1 MTTFTETVIWYVC
14 GILAGY
20 LFGCINTAGI
30 IAKAKGIDIRSGGSH
45 NAGASNALVM
55 IGKGAAVCTAVA
67 DMLKAFLP
75 VFLLRH
81 VIPVP
86 ESCAHL
92 SVAAGA
98 AVILGHMYPFW
109 MQFRG
114 GKGFA
119 SLLGLSL
126 ALDWRIFVAGIIFTA
141 IVLLTVRYIVVA
153 TLFFCILV
161 PTGWYLQTKSLPEL
175 LILLVPICIIVKK
188 HFINLKR
195 IREGTEIR
203 FGDKKKT
210 EPQPEG
216 SGSAPEDVS

>member
-1 MTTFTETVIWYVC
+1 MTTTIVLWYVC

-20 LFGCINTAGI
+20 LLGCINTAAF
-30 IAKAKGIDIRSGGSH
+30 IARAKGFDIRSGGSH

-55 IGKGAAVCTAVA
+55 IGKGAAIATGAA

-86 ESCAHL
+86 EGCEHL
-92 SVAAGA
+92 SVAVGA

-126 ALDWRIFVAGIIFTA
+126 ALDWRIFLIGIGFTV
-141 IVLLTVRYIVVA
+141 IVLLTIRYIVFA
-153 TLFFCILV
+153 TLFFCVCV
-161 PTGWYLQTKSLPEL
+161 PTGWFLETKSVPEL
-175 LILLVPICIIVKK
+175 LILLVPIVIIVKK
-188 HFINLKR
+188 HFVNLKR
-195 IREGTEIR
+195 IKEGTEIR
-203 FGDKKKT
+203 FGDKKK
-210 EPQPEG
+210 PEKPDEQ
-216 SGSAPEDVS
+216 A